1 MAPSSSA
8 SDSGPLR
15 RLTDATGLIIAYP
28 AGASDRLVVLRALA
42 ARIAP
47 QRSYTEHE
55 LNELI
60 QQHVHPS
67 AADHVTVR
75 RDLIDYQFIR
85 RTDSGARYWR
95 DESSEGIPP
104 EVQLGPGAYG
114 PFHFGGEHE
123 TAEEA

>member
-1 MAPSSSA
+1 MDQSSPEGHDSA
-8 SDSGPLR
+8 LR

-42 ARIAP
+42 ARITP
-47 QRSYTEHE
+47 KRTYTEHE

-60 QQHVHPS
+60 QQNIHPDVI
-67 AADHVTVR
+67 DHVSVR

-95 DESSEGIPP
+95 DETSQGIPP
-104 EVQLGPGAYG
+104 IVQSGLGSFG
-114 PFHFGGEHE
+114 PDHIAGDREAG
-123 TAEEA
+123 EEA